1 MLRLHKT
8 YITGDREMSKRTINE
23 VVDLLNLWA
32 GEINEKI
39 RSEPCKITG
48 HRRFN
53 PTLSKFYSNRSQ
65 LGVLEAYI
73 GVTVLVGVD
82 IVEPHSKKLL
92 IERMLAGIEHV
103 QALLE
108 EHADSLTELLGVEKN
123 ETED

>member
-1 MLRLHKT
+1 
-8 YITGDREMSKRTINE
+8 MSKRTINE